1 MLVGGEKKKRKQ
13 IVFLG
18 SFLYAG
24 RGNLPLRRYRH
35 RWNDDIKMDFKIIGC
50 D

>member
-1 MLVGGEKKKRKQ
+1 MLVEVKKRKHH
-13 IVFLG
+13 VFLG
-18 SFLYAG
+18 SFLHGG
-24 RGNLPLRRYRH
+24 RGNLPPGRSRY